1 MKVLWYVAQ
10 AAFIGWLTY
19 GVATTPPAKSPGEI
33 VILLLIAVCLCAF
46 LTACLT
52 RLWDWSVR
60 RLRGLKGH
68 RGEAGSDGL
77 SLSRTGSGLSKSPE
91 HAQRVRIGE

>member
-10 AAFIGWLTY
+10 AAFIGWFTY
-19 GVATTPPAKSPGEI
+19 GVWAQNPGMTPGQIMIQFGIS
-33 VILLLIAVCLCAF
+33 VCLCAF

-68 RGEAGSDGL
+68 RGEAGGDSL
-77 SLSRTGSGLSKSPE
+77 SLTGAGRSLSKTPK
-91 HAQRVRIGE
+91 HAERIRVGE